1 MQALLMSEIK
11 QRKPR
16 PKRDA
21 TAITYRLIPAV
32 KQAVAESA
40 VRYGR
45 SDNQQAEFLLKVGY
59 LHTLGTKISEMSDA
73 EILNKFDEVSKS
85 LIDEEGL
92 NQ

>member
-1 MQALLMSEIK
+1 MQALLMSEQVK

-16 PKRDA
+16 PKRGA

-45 SDNQQAEFLLKVGY
+45 SDNQQAEFLLKIGY
-59 LHTLGTKISEMSDA
+59 LHTLGTKISDMSDA
-73 EILNKFDEVSKS
+73 EILNKFDEVSKQ
-85 LIDEEGL
+85 IIQEDE
-92 NQ
+92 